1 MTDQVVD
8 TGGASG
14 AGVAGAAPAPAGHGH
29 VTGEDTLLGREREL
43 ASLHEDIGRTG
54 LDTLAGHTPP
64 RARVLLVAGRPGSGR
79 TALAETFA
87 AALTERYPDGLLRVR
102 LTDPAGAPVP
112 AGDAARSLL
121 TDLGEQTPAGA
132 ADDVLTEQLRAALGT
147 RRVLL
152 LLDDAHDAAQV
163 DELLPDNPACLLLAV
178 ATGPLTGLSDVRPC
192 TLGGLERQA
201 AQRLVERYAGPGRAA
216 ADPHAAERLVEECRG
231 QPAALVLAGGWL
243 ATRPESSFADLLARL
258 EAHRAAVPR
267 ALPEPAADEDGGQGT
282 EDLPDAEVPG
292 RSEALEDA
300 DGVGGARGVGGAA
313 PARRMTAATD
323 LPVERLLRFSH
334 DQLPAADQRL
344 LRLLHLAPE
353 GLADAHTAS
362 ALAGCSVRHAA
373 ERLEHFVRHGLLRPL
388 PGPRPAYEVP
398 GCLVPGLRALAHET
412 DRPAEL
418 QLARARMLERTVR
431 LLHSCRATSEPL
443 GSPARRR
450 LAGLPSSLRFP
461 GPGAAADWL
470 AERLPALLA
479 AARLAVDEGEFD
491 TLARRYVAALVR
503 ALVAH
508 RGTEAAAPEL
518 YGLHRLVLDVA
529 TRRGLHREEAAAL
542 LNLADLDARTGRTR
556 DALARYRAA
565 LDAARTGRDP
575 HAAGRAMES
584 LAGAHQELGDWARA
598 ADWYGRALAH
608 RLVRAEDGEAARL
621 YGKLAAVHAYA
632 GRYGDARRNWGSAI
646 AVHKRRGDVAGQ
658 ARALAELARVQEYAG
673 RPEEALRTC
682 QEAVALA
689 ERAADERLRA
699 ALHVRLADTLDRL
712 GDPASARHH
721 RGLAARL
728 LGPGEAA
735 VLRAGG

>member
-14 AGVAGAAPAPAGHGH
+14 AGVTGVAPARDAHAG
-29 VTGEDTLLGREREL
+29 VTGGDALLGREREL
-43 ASLHEDIGRTG
+43 AALHEDIGRTG
-54 LDTLAGHTPP
+54 LDTLAGQTPP

-87 AALTERYPDGLLRVR
+87 ASLTERYPDGLLRAR

-112 AGDAARSLL
+112 AGEAARSLL
-121 TDLGEQTPAGA
+121 AGLGEQAPAGA
-132 ADDVLTEQLRAALGT
+132 DEDDLTERLRTALAT

-163 DELLPDNPACLLLAV
+163 GDLLPDNPACLLLAV

-192 TLGGLERQA
+192 ALGGLERQA
-201 AQRLVERYAGPGRAA
+201 ALRLVERYAGQGRAA

-231 QPAALVLAGGWL
+231 RPAALVLAAGWL
-243 ATRPESSFADLLARL
+243 ATRPGTSVADLLARL
-258 EAHRAAVPR
+258 EAHRAVVPR
-267 ALPEPAADEDGGQGT
+267 PQPAAD
-282 EDLPDAEVPG
+282 A
-292 RSEALEDA
+292 EDA
-300 DGVGGARGVGGAA
+300 DTARAKDTAQAGDAAEGAGGGTAPSRERPAA
-313 PARRMTAATD
+313 D
-323 LPVERLLRFSH
+323 LPVDRLLRFSH

-398 GCLVPGLRALAHET
+398 GCLVPGLRALARET

-431 LLHSCRATSEPL
+431 LLHSCRATSEPP

-450 LAGLPSSLRFP
+450 LAGLPAGLRFP
-461 GPGAAADWL
+461 DREAAAAWL

-479 AARLAVDEGEFD
+479 AARLAVAEGAFD

-508 RGTEAAAPEL
+508 RGPEAAAPEL

-529 TRRGLHREEAAAL
+529 KRRGLHREEAAAL

-556 DALARYRAA
+556 EALARYRAA
-565 LDAARTGRDP
+565 LDAARAGHDP

-584 LAGAHQELGDWARA
+584 LAGAHQELNDWARA
-598 ADWYGRALAH
+598 AEGRIPSPTVSCA
-608 RLVRAEDGEAARL
+608 
-621 YGKLAAVHAYA
+621 
-632 GRYGDARRNWGSAI
+632 
-646 AVHKRRGDVAGQ
+646 
-658 ARALAELARVQEYAG
+658 
-673 RPEEALRTC
+673 PRT
-682 QEAVALA
+682 A
-689 ERAADERLRA
+689 
-699 ALHVRLADTLDRL
+699 
-712 GDPASARHH
+712 
-721 RGLAARL
+721 
-728 LGPGEAA
+728 
-735 VLRAGG
+735 

>member
-8 TGGASG
+8 TGGANG
-14 AGVAGAAPAPAGHGH
+14 AGVSGVAPARTRHGR
-29 VTGEDTLLGREREL
+29 VTGADALLGREREL

-54 LDTLAGHTPP
+54 LDTLAGQTPP

-121 TDLGEQTPAGA
+121 ADLGEQTPAGA
-132 ADDVLTEQLRAALGT
+132 AEDVLTEQLRTALAE
-147 RRVLL
+147 RSVLL
-152 LLDDAHDAAQV
+152 LLDDAHDAGQV

-201 AQRLVERYAGPGRAA
+201 AVRLVERYAGPGRAA
-216 ADPHAAERLVEECRG
+216 ADPHAAERLAEECRG
-231 QPAALVLAGGWL
+231 QPAALVLAAGWL
-243 ATRPESSFADLLARL
+243 ATRPESSVAGLLARL
-258 EAHRAAVPR
+258 ETHRAAVPR
-267 ALPEPAADEDGGQGT
+267 ALPQPAMGEEGAD
-282 EDLPDAEVPG
+282 
-292 RSEALEDA
+292 
-300 DGVGGARGVGGAA
+300 GAA
-313 PARRMTAATD
+313 PPRGKTAAE
-323 LPVERLLRFSH
+323 LPVDRLLRFSH
-334 DQLPAADQRL
+334 DQLPAFDQRL

-362 ALAGCSVRHAA
+362 ALAGCSVQHAA
-373 ERLEHFVRHGLLRPL
+373 ARLEHFVRHGLLRPL

-398 GCLVPGLRALAHET
+398 GCLVPGLRALARET

-443 GSPARRR
+443 GSPARQR
-450 LAGLPSSLRFP
+450 LAGLPSSLRFAGP
-461 GPGAAADWL
+461 GPAAEWL

-479 AARLAVDEGEFD
+479 AARLAVAEGAFD

-529 TRRGLHREEAAAL
+529 RRRGLHREEAAAL

-556 DALARYRAA
+556 EALARYRAA

-682 QEAVALA
+682 REAVALA
-689 ERAADERLRA
+689 ERAEDERLRA

-735 VLRAGG
+735 VLRTGM